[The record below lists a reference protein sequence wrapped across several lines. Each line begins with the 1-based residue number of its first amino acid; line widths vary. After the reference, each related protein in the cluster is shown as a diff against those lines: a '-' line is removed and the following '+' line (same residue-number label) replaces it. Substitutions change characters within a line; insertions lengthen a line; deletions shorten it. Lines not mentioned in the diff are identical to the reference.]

1 MKVKITVFRE
11 IEVDIDS
18 KALETLDTL
27 YRTTPNEEWKDIDN
41 ELVWKACGDVEKA
54 TGMRFYDDTRL
65 DGEEVMTAV
74 YAMDGEVI
82 IEW

>member
-1 MKVKITVFRE
+1 MKVKITVSKE

-27 YRTTPNEEWKDIDN
+27 YRTTPMDKWKDIDN
-41 ELVWKACGDVEKA
+41 ELVRKACNDVEKA
-54 TGMRFYDDTRL
+54 TGMRFPDDTRL
-65 DGEEVMTAV
+65 DGEEVITGV
-74 YAMDGEVI
+74 YAMDGEAI